1 MKLKY
6 KCEVCGKEYSN
17 VNAKNK
23 HRRKIHPDFIPNII
37 CTFCNKNCKTAA
49 GKGIHERVCKLN
61 PNRRPLLNN
70 GNPNIKFIKQ
80 KSPYGTWKCKWC
92 DVENIFNT
100 RKELQNHLKEKH
112 PERATSG
119 GWNKGLT
126 AETDIRVAKLKETLK
141 EGYKSGRIIPSQ
153 KGKIHTENQK
163 KLISESRKRYLLDH
177 PDKVPYILNHHSKGD
192 SYPERYFKHILN
204 LNNIIFEQNYYQS
217 GYFLDFAWPEYKIYF
232 EVDGEQHYVDS
243 RIVEHDKIRT
253 EKLNNIGW
261 RCIERIRW
269 ADYQKFTKSE
279 KIEFINELI
288 RK

>member
-6 KCEVCGKEYSN
+6 ICKYCKKELKR
-17 VNAKNK
+17 A
-23 HRRKIHPDFIPNII
+23 
-37 CTFCNKNCKTAA
+37 CAL
-49 GKGIHERVCKLN
+49 GIHERTCKLN
-61 PNRRPLLNN
+61 PNRKPLLNN
-70 GNPNIKFIKQ
+70 GNPNIKNVAKRA
-80 KSPYGTWKCKWC
+80 PYGTWKCDSC
-92 DVENIFNT
+92 NPIIIFET
-100 RKELQNHLKEKH
+100 RKELYKH
-112 PERATSG
+112 IKQFHNCHSYIHNGKRTA
-119 GWNKGLT
+119 WNKGLT
-126 AETDIRVAKLKETLK
+126 AETDIRVAKSKETLK

-288 RK
+288 KKINQCGLIKNTR